1 MPTDA
6 SSPHADFIRDIVAE
20 DLRSGKNGS
29 RVVTRFPPEPNGY
42 LHIGHAQ
49 AAGLNHG
56 IAAENGGTFNLRFD
70 DTNPTRESTDYVEAI
85 QRDLRWLG
93 IDWEENLYFASDYFE
108 ALYGYAVR
116 LIEEGKAYVCDLS
129 PVEIREY
136 RGTLTK
142 PGEGEP
148 LPRPL
153 GG

>member
-56 IAAENGGTFNLRFD
+56 IAAENGGTFNCAS
-70 DTNPTRESTDYVEAI
+70 TTPT
-85 QRDLRWLG
+85 
-93 IDWEENLYFASDYFE
+93 
-108 ALYGYAVR
+108 
-116 LIEEGKAYVCDLS
+116 
-129 PVEIREY
+129 P
-136 RGTLTK
+136 
-142 PGEGEP
+142 PG
-148 LPRPL
+148 RAQTT
-153 GG
+153 